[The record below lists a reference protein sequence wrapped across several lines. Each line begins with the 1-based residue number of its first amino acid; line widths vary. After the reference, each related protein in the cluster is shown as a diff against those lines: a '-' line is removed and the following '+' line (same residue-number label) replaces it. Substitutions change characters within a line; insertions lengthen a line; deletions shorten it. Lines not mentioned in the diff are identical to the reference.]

1 LQITKLQIPGVVM
14 PPRGPKGYAFNRT
27 RTTYLATDLVI
38 ARTHWSRFRGLMAT
52 DSSRF
57 PRGQGLWI
65 SPSHGIH
72 TFAMRFPIDAVYL
85 DREQI
90 VIHIEEN
97 LKPWRLAAVRVNAA
111 SVIEVPTGMIR
122 ESLTALGD
130 QVDISFEEHPPHT
143 EAA

>member
-1 LQITKLQIPGVVM
+1 M

-52 DSSRF
+52 DSSCF
-57 PRGQGLWI
+57 GRGQGLWI
-65 SPSHGIH
+65 NPSHGIH

-85 DREQI
+85 DRERF
-90 VIHIEEN
+90 VIHIEEE
-97 LKPWRLAAVRVNAA
+97 LKPWRMAAVRVGAA
-111 SVIEVPTGMIR
+111 SVLELPTGTIR
-122 ESLTALGD
+122 ESQTGVGD
-130 QVDISFEEHPPHT
+130 QVDIFLEHPIHT

>member
-1 LQITKLQIPGVVM
+1 LS
-14 PPRGPKGYAFNRT
+14 PRGPKGYAFNRT
-27 RTTYLATDLVI
+27 RTTYLATDLMI

-57 PRGQGLWI
+57 SRGQGLWI
-65 SPSHGIH
+65 NPSHGIH

-85 DREQI
+85 DRDRM
-90 VIHIEEN
+90 VIHLEQD
-97 LKPWRLAAVRVNAA
+97 LKPWRMAAIRVQAA
-111 SVIEVPTGMIR
+111 SVLELPTGTIS

-130 QVDISFEEHPPHT
+130 QVDIYLEDPIHT